1 MKVTARI
8 SWIAA
13 LVCLAIGAWAP
24 AVQAAEFGIKT
35 FEAGTC
41 KSDTPEAP
49 ECSYSSPETQF
60 YTQAAGHPQWG
71 ITGFEVNTEGSGAPA
86 GQIKDVRVDIPPGLS
101 VNPQAAP
108 QCEKAVFETNTALC
122 PSGSKVGEDEVT
134 AFLLGSPVGPVS
146 LPMYNLVPEEGVPAE
161 FGFEVRL
168 PPEPLPAVVDT
179 RVLIVGGI
187 SWHHEAETGENS
199 GVPTGDYHEFFTI
212 KEISNQLEIVKSRL
226 KFNGRAGNGSFLT
239 LPSTC
244 TTQKSYLH
252 VDSYQNPGQFKAY
265 ETVSGD
271 PPKAVPVSGC
281 ENVHFEPELAVKP
294 ATSQSDQPDGATVE
308 VKVPQHLKG
317 EEIDSS
323 TLKDA
328 HVTLPAG
335 MTLNPSAV
343 NGLEACTD
351 AQFAKGEE
359 KPVECPAG
367 SQIGTVTI
375 ETPNLPPGSLVG
387 NVYAGQPLSA
397 NPESGKEYRIFIDA
411 ESPRYGVA
419 VRLLGEV
426 IANAATGQ
434 LTTTVLENPPVP
446 FSDFIVTLNGPHV
459 PLANPLQCG
468 EAAASAL
475 LTPYTG
481 GAAASPLSSFP
492 VDFDGKGGA
501 CPSTLPFALSQAAG
515 SAPSTGGHTTSF
527 TLSLARSDGNQYLG
541 KVSTTLP
548 PGLVAKVPSV
558 QQCGATEANA
568 NKCPEASK
576 IGVVSAA
583 VGAGPNPLVLP
594 GTVYFT
600 GPYAGA
606 PFGLL
611 VSVPAEKVGPYDF
624 GTIVTRATVNIDPYS
639 ARVIVGATLPT
650 IVGGAPIRLKGLT
663 VTVNRPNF
671 TLNPTNCGVLATES
685 LLTSTF
691 GSTQLVSSPFQAS
704 GCSALGFKPIFKART
719 NAKASRRNGASFE
732 VSVGYPAGAQAN
744 IKSVFVQ
751 LPKQL
756 PSRLSTLNKA
766 CPETTFKANPA
777 GCPKAS
783 AVGVASA
790 TTPVLPGTLS
800 GPAYFVSH
808 GGAAFPDLDVDLS
821 GDGVKVIL
829 VGNTNIATGITTSTF
844 ASIPDVP
851 VSSFRL
857 KLPAGP
863 FSALAARGNLCRAPL
878 LMPTTITAQNGA
890 VIKQNTRISVA
901 GCKRHRARLRILSHR
916 VRRHRVILTLRVPSA
931 GRLVVGGHDLRTVHR
946 RVGKARRLRVSVPLS
961 RTGLRALA
969 RAHRHHHHLKLRVRA
984 RFVPKKGRA
993 SRASA
998 VVRFR

>member
-8 SWIAA
+8 SRIAII
-13 LVCLAIGAWAP
+13 VGCAIGAATP
-24 AVQAAEFGIKT
+24 VAQAAEFGIKK

-41 KSDTPEAP
+41 LTDSP
-49 ECSYSSPETQF
+49 ECSYSSPESQF
-60 YTQAAGHPQWG
+60 YTQAAGHPPLG
-71 ITGFEVNTEGSGAPA
+71 LTGFEVNTTSLGAPE
-86 GQIKDVRVDIPPGLS
+86 GQIRDVRVDIPPGLS
-101 VNPQAAP
+101 VNPEAAP
-108 QCEKAVFETNTALC
+108 KCEKAALEAGIPC
-122 PSGSKVGEDEVT
+122 PAGSQVGEDEIT
-134 AFLLGSPVGPVS
+134 AFVGLTKLGPLSVPI
-146 LPMYNLVPEEGVPAE
+146 YNLEPKEGVPAE
-161 FGFEVRL
+161 FGFALNVS
-168 PPEPLPAVVDT
+168 PLINVD
-179 RVLIVGGI
+179 VFIVGGI
-187 SWHHEAETGENS
+187 SWHREEPTSENS

-212 KEISNQLEIVKSRL
+212 KEISNKLSLVKSRL
-226 KFNGRAGNGSFLT
+226 KFNGQAGNGSFLT
-239 LPSTC
+239 LPSAC
-244 TTQKSYLH
+244 TLQKSYLH
-252 VDSYQNPGQFKAY
+252 VDSYEEPGNFKAY
-265 ETVSGD
+265 ETISGE
-271 PPKAVPVSGC
+271 PPKAVSVSGC
-281 ENVHFEPELAVKP
+281 DKVPFEPEVAVKP

-308 VKVPQHLKG
+308 VKVPQHLKA

-387 NVYAGQPLSA
+387 KVYAGVPLST
-397 NPESGKEYRIFIDA
+397 NPESGQEYRIFIDA

-426 IANAATGQ
+426 DANASTGQ

-446 FSDFIVTLNGPHV
+446 FSDFIVNLNGPHL

-481 GAAASPLSSFP
+481 GAAANPLSSFP

-501 CPSTLPFALSQAAG
+501 CPSTLPFALTQSAQ
-515 SAPSTGGHTTSF
+515 SAPSTGGSTASF
-527 TLSLARSDGNQYLG
+527 TLKLARSDGNQYLG

-548 PGLVAKVPSV
+548 PGLIAKVPSV
-558 QQCGATEANA
+558 HECGAAEANA
-568 NKCPEASK
+568 DKCPETSK

-611 VSVPAEKVGPYDF
+611 FSVPAEKVGPYNF
-624 GTIVTRATVNIDPYS
+624 GTIVTRATVNIDSYS
-639 ARVIVGATLPT
+639 ARVVVAATLPT

-691 GSTQLVSSPFQAS
+691 GATQLLSSPFQAS
-704 GCSALGFKPIFKART
+704 GCSALGFKPTFSART

-766 CPETTFKANPA
+766 CPEATFKANPA
-777 GCPKAS
+777 TCPTGS
-783 AVGVASA
+783 AVGFASA

-808 GGAAFPDLDVDLS
+808 GGASFPDLDVDLS

-829 VGNTNIATGITTSTF
+829 VGNTNITTGITTSTF

-901 GCKRHRARLRILSHR
+901 GCKGARHGAHLRILSHR
-916 VRRHRVILTLRVPSA
+916 VRGHRVILTLRVPSA
-931 GRLVVGGHDLRTVHR
+931 GRLTVGGHDLHTVGQ

-961 RTGLRALA
+961 RAGLRALA
-969 RAHRHHHHLKLRVRA
+969 RAHRHHHHLKLRIRA

-993 SRASA
+993 SSASV

>member
-8 SWIAA
+8 SRIAA
-13 LVCLAIGAWAP
+13 LACLVIGASAP
-24 AVQAAEFGIKT
+24 VARAEFGIKT

-41 KSDTPEAP
+41 KSDAP
-49 ECSYSSPETQF
+49 ECSYSSPESQF
-60 YTQAAGHPQWG
+60 FTQAAGHPNFG
-71 ITGFEVNTEGSGAPA
+71 ITGFEVNTEGSGAPE

-101 VNPQAAP
+101 VNPQATE
-108 QCEKAVFETNTALC
+108 QC
-122 PSGSKVGEDEVT
+122 SKKELEADECAASHPNSQVGIDEVT
-134 AFLLGSPVGPVS
+134 AFVGLTKVGPVS
-146 LPMYNLVPEEGVPAE
+146 LPMYNIEPEEGVPAE
-161 FGFEVRL
+161 FGFVL
-168 PPEPLPAVVDT
+168 NVPLLINVHVF
-179 RVLIVGGI
+179 IVGGI
-187 SWHHEAETGENS
+187 SWHHEEATSENS

-212 KEISNQLEIVKSRL
+212 KEISNQLALVKSRL
-226 KFNGRAGNGSFLT
+226 KFEGRAGNGSFLT

-244 TTQKSYLH
+244 TKQKSYLH

-265 ETVSGD
+265 ETVSGE

-281 ENVHFEPELAVKP
+281 ENVHFEPEVAVKP

-308 VKVPQHLKG
+308 VKVPQHLKA

-335 MTLNPSAV
+335 MTLNPAAAG
-343 NGLEACTD
+343 GLEACTD
-351 AQFAKGEE
+351 EQFGKGSA

-397 NPESGKEYRIFIDA
+397 NPESGQEYRIFIDA

-426 IANAATGQ
+426 VANATTGQ

-446 FSDFIVTLNGPHV
+446 FSDFIVNLNGPHV
-459 PLANPLQCG
+459 PLANPLECG

-481 GAAASPLSSFP
+481 GPAANPLSVFP

-501 CPSTLPFALSQAAG
+501 CPSTLPFALTQSAQ
-515 SAPSTGGHTTSF
+515 SAPSTGGSPTSF

-558 QQCGATEANA
+558 QQCSAADANA
-568 NKCPEASK
+568 GKCPEASK
-576 IGVVSAA
+576 IGFVSAA
-583 VGAGPNPLVLP
+583 VGAGPNPFVLP

-650 IVGGAPIRLKGLT
+650 IVGGAPIRLKALT

-671 TLNPTNCGVLATES
+671 TLNPTNCGVLASES

-704 GCSALGFKPIFKART
+704 GCSALGFKPTFKART
-719 NAKASRRNGASFE
+719 NAKATRRNGDSFE

-766 CPETTFKANPA
+766 CPEATFKANPA
-777 GCPKAS
+777 SCPKAS
-783 AVGVASA
+783 AVGAASA

-808 GGAAFPDLDVDLS
+808 GGGAFPDLDVDLS

-851 VSSFRL
+851 VSSFHL

-863 FSALAARGNLCRAPL
+863 FSALAARGDLCGAPL

-890 VIKQNTRISVA
+890 VVKQNTRISVA
-901 GCKRHRARLRILSHR
+901 GCKGAPHGPRVRILSHR
-916 VRRHRVILTLRVPSA
+916 VRGHRVILRLRVPSA
-931 GRLVVGGHDLRTVHR
+931 GRLTVTGHDLRTVRR
-946 RVGKARRLRVSVPLS
+946 RVAKARRLTVSVRLS
-961 RTGLRALA
+961 RAGLGALV
-969 RAHRHHHHLKLRVRA
+969 RAHRHHHRLKLRVRA
-984 RFVPKKGRA
+984 RFVPKKGHA
-993 SRASA
+993 SSAS
-998 VVRFR
+998 VRVRFR

>member
-8 SWIAA
+8 WWIAPVVW
-13 LVCLAIGAWAP
+13 LTVVLAAP
-24 AVQAAEFGIKT
+24 AAHAAEFGVKT

-41 KSDTPEAP
+41 NTDTP
-49 ECSYSSPETQF
+49 ECSYESPESQF
-60 YTQAAGHPQWG
+60 YTQAAGHPPLG
-71 ITGFEVNTEGSGAPA
+71 LTGFELNTEPSGAPI
-86 GQIKDVRVDIPPGLS
+86 GQIKDVRVDVPPGLS
-101 VNPQAAP
+101 VNPQAAE
-108 QCEKAVFETNTALC
+108 QCKKETLEKTGTC
-122 PSGSKVGEDEVT
+122 PPGSEVGEDEIT
-134 AFLLGSPVGPVS
+134 AFVGLTKIGPVS
-146 LPMYNLVPEEGVPAE
+146 LHMYNLVPEEGVPAE
-161 FGFEVRL
+161 FGFALNV
-168 PPEPLPAVVDT
+168 ASVINVD
-179 RVLIVGGI
+179 VFIVGGI
-187 SWHHEAETGENS
+187 SWHHEEPSSENS

-265 ETVSGD
+265 ETVSGE
-271 PPKAVPVSGC
+271 PKPVSVSGC
-281 ENVHFEPELAVKP
+281 NQVPFEPEIAVKP
-294 ATSQSDQPDGATVE
+294 ATSQSDQPDGATIE
-308 VKVPQHLKG
+308 VKVPQHLNA

-343 NGLEACTD
+343 NGLQACTD
-351 AQFAKGEE
+351 EQLGKGSA

-375 ETPNLPPGSLVG
+375 ETPNLPAGSLVG
-387 NVYAGQPLSA
+387 NVYVGQPLA
-397 NPESGKEYRIFIDA
+397 PEPESKTPYSESEREYRIFIDA

-419 VRLLGEV
+419 VRLVGNV
-426 IANAATGQ
+426 IANASTGQ
-434 LTTTVLENPPVP
+434 LTTAVLENPPVP
-446 FSDFIVTLNGPHV
+446 FSDFIVSLNGPHV
-459 PLANPLQCG
+459 PLANPLACG
-468 EAAASAL
+468 EAAASAI

-481 GAAASPLSSFP
+481 GASANPLSSFS

-501 CPSTLPFALSQAAG
+501 CPSTLPFALTQ
-515 SAPSTGGHTTSF
+515 SAHSEPSTGGHTTSF
-527 TLSLARSDGNQYLG
+527 TLSLARSDGNQYVG
-541 KVSTTLP
+541 KTSTTLP
-548 PGLVAKVPSV
+548 AGLVAKVPNV
-558 QQCGATEANA
+558 QQCSEADANA
-568 NKCPEASK
+568 GKCPQASK

-611 VSVPAEKVGPYDF
+611 VAVPAEKVGPFNY
-624 GTIVTRATVNIDPYS
+624 GTIVTRATVNIDPYT
-639 ARVIVGATLPT
+639 ARVVVGATLPT
-650 IVGGAPIRLKGLT
+650 IVGGAPIRLKSLT
-663 VTVNRPNF
+663 VTVNRPDF
-671 TLNPTNCGVLATES
+671 TLNPTNCGGLATES

-704 GCSALGFKPIFKART
+704 GCSSLAFKPTFAAKT

-732 VSVGYPAGAQAN
+732 VSVGYPASSQAN
-744 IKSVFVQ
+744 LKSVFVQ

-766 CPETTFKANPA
+766 CPEATFKANPA
-777 GCPKAS
+777 TCPTAS
-783 AVGVASA
+783 AVGAASA

-808 GGAAFPDLDVDLS
+808 GGASFPDLDIDLS

-829 VGNTNIATGITTSTF
+829 VGATNITTGITTSTF

-851 VSSFRL
+851 VSSFHL

-863 FSALAARGNLCRAPL
+863 FSALAARGNLCGAPL
-878 LMPTTITAQNGA
+878 VMPTTLTAQNGA
-890 VIKQNTRISVA
+890 VVKQNTRISVA
-901 GCKRHRARLRILSHR
+901 GCKHPRAGARVRILSHR
-916 VRRHRVILTLRVPSA
+916 VRGHKVVLTLRVPSA
-931 GRLVVGGHDLRTVHR
+931 GRLTVGGRDLRTVR
-946 RVGKARRLRVSVPLS
+946 RALGKARRITVSVPLS
-961 RTGLRALA
+961 RAGLRALA
-969 RAHRHHHHLKLRVRA
+969 QAHRHHRHLRLRVRV
-984 RFVPKKGRA
+984 RFVPRKGHA
-993 SRASA
+993 SFAS
-998 VVRFR
+998 VTVRFG

>member
-8 SWIAA
+8 SIASVSAVIAVA
-13 LVCLAIGAWAP
+13 LAPSTTLAA
-24 AVQAAEFGIKT
+24 FGLAKW
-35 FEAGTC
+35 EAGTC
-41 KSDTPEAP
+41 ISSECTEKTPED
-49 ECSYSSPETQF
+49 F
-60 YTQAAGHPQWG
+60 YTQAAGHPPYG
-71 ITGFEVNTEGSGAPA
+71 ITDFELKTNSVTGAPE
-86 GQIKDVRVDIPPGLS
+86 GKIKELRVDIPPGLS
-101 VNPQAAP
+101 VNPFATP
-108 QCEKAVFETNTALC
+108 QCKPTVPKSLVGCPATTQVGEAQLRVYVLGLPAPEPIKAVVYNMEPRNGAPLEAAFEPVL
-122 PSGSKVGEDEVT
+122 GEV
-134 AFLLGSPVGPVS
+134 
-146 LPMYNLVPEEGVPAE
+146 
-161 FGFEVRL
+161 VR
-168 PPEPLPAVVDT
+168 
-179 RVLIVGGI
+179 IVGGI
-187 SWHHEAETGENS
+187 EWS
-199 GVPTGDYHEFFTI
+199 GDYHEFFTI
-212 KEISNQLEIVKSRL
+212 KEIPNGIAELVESRL
-226 KFNGRAGNGSFLT
+226 IFFGETIGLGGTGPFITMPSSCLGPQTSYIKVRSYEETEDSKSF
-239 LPSTC
+239 
-244 TTQKSYLH
+244 TTP
-252 VDSYQNPGQFKAY
+252 VG
-265 ETVSGD
+265 
-271 PPKAVPVSGC
+271 VSGC
-281 ENVHFEPELAVKP
+281 DKVPFKPELAVSP
-294 ATSQSDQPDGATVE
+294 ATPQSDEPDAATVE
-308 VKVPQHLKG
+308 VKVPQSTDPKG
-317 EEIDSS
+317 INSS
-323 TLKDA
+323 TLRDA
-328 HVTLPAG
+328 HVTLPEG
-335 MTLNPSAV
+335 MTLNPSSA
-343 NGLEACTD
+343 NELEACTD
-351 AQFAKGEE
+351 EQFGKGTTH
-359 KPVECPAG
+359 PVECPAG
-367 SQIGTVTI
+367 SQIGTVTV
-375 ETPNLPPGSLVG
+375 ETPTLPAGSLTG
-387 NVYAGQPLSA
+387 KVYAGQPLSTKPA
-397 NPESGKEYRIFIDA
+397 SGQEYRIFIDA
-411 ESPRYGVA
+411 ESSRYGVS

-426 IANAATGQ
+426 VANEATGQ
-434 LTTTVLENPPVP
+434 LTTAVLENPPVP
-446 FSDFIVTLNGPHV
+446 FSDFIVNLNGPHV

-475 LTPYTG
+475 LTPYSG
-481 GAAASPLSSFP
+481 GAAASPPSSFP

-600 GPYAGA
+600 GPYGGA

-783 AVGVASA
+783 GVGVASA

-851 VSSFRL
+851 VSSFHL

-961 RTGLRALA
+961 RAGLRALR